1 MRQVSDKVNF
11 KFDIDW
17 RWPKRSWFDR
27 FCARH
32 VAKMILN
39 ADGDTY
45 QFGGWTGAKRE
56 NYEMINADKFQLM
69 HWILRES
76 GYQCNTA
83 QVMYRVGVDPDKR
96 KV

>member
-1 MRQVSDKVNF
+1 MNF
-11 KFDIDW
+11 RFEIDEW
-17 RWPKRSWFDR
+17 GDGRSWFDR
-27 FCARH
+27 LCARH

-39 ADGDTY
+39 AYGDTY

-56 NYEMINADKFQLM
+56 NYEMVNADKFQLM
-69 HWILRES
+69 HWILREA

-83 QVMYRVGVDPDKR
+83 QVMARAGVDPEKR